1 MKIYFDYN
9 QILPKGSV
17 ITLGN
22 FDGFHRGHQRIL
34 RETIAKAKM
43 MGLPALVMTFNPHPR
58 QFFGFD
64 MPIITPI
71 AQKLSLLKEAG
82 ANIVLIQPF
91 SNAFAAISPSRF
103 IEEILIAALGCQHVV
118 VGYDYSFGKDGA
130 GDTLLLRELSGM
142 HGIGCDIIQPV
153 QYEGEI
159 ISSSGIREYLA
170 QGNVEKAAQ
179 YMGRPFAIRGRVS
192 SGAGRGKSLGFPTAN
207 LYPASAAALPAFG
220 VYLVCAATGGRK
232 YWGVAN
238 IGCHPTFPGGDISLE
253 VFLLE
258 FSGNLYDSLLEVTF
272 FKQIRPER
280 KFPDSASL
288 SMQLRQDVNF
298 AKTLLARD
306 NMLKLHRI

>member
-9 QILPKGSV
+9 KIFPKGSV

-58 QFFGFD
+58 QLFGYN
-64 MPIITPI
+64 MPIITPT
-71 AQKLSLLKEAG
+71 AQKISLLKEAG
-82 ANIVLIQPF
+82 ASIVLIQPF
-91 SNAFAAISPSRF
+91 TKAFATLSPSRF
-103 IEEILIAALGCQHVV
+103 IEEILITAMGCQHAV

-170 QGNVEKAAQ
+170 QGNVEKAALF
-179 YMGRPFAIRGRVS
+179 MGRPFAIRGRVCT
-192 SGAGRGKSLGFPTAN
+192 GAGRGKSLGFPTAN
-207 LYPASAAALPAFG
+207 IYPAPSAALPAFG
-220 VYLVCAATGGRK
+220 VYLVSAVSGGCR
-232 YWGVAN
+232 YWGIAN
-238 IGCHPTFPGGDISLE
+238 LGCHPTFPGGNISLE

-258 FSGNLYDSLLEVTF
+258 FCGDLYGSLLEVSF
-272 FKQIRPER
+272 LKQIRTER
-280 KFPDSASL
+280 KFPDAASL
-288 SMQLRQDVNF
+288 SRQLRQDVNL
-298 AKTLLARD
+298 AKTLLAQD
-306 NMLKLHRI
+306 NMLKLQRI